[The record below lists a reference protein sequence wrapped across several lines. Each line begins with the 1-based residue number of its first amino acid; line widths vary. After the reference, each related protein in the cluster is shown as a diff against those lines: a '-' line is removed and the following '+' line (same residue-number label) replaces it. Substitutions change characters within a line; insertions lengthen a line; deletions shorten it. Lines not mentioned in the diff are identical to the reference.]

1 LIALDNALNALAR
14 FDARKVLVVEWRF
27 SDYLIGEE
35 MAAVVKVSRQSV
47 LRDWK
52 LARTGSS
59 AS

>member
-1 LIALDNALNALAR
+1 LIALDNALNALIR

-27 SDYLIGEE
+27 SDGLIGEE

-52 LARTGSS
+52 LTRTGSS
-59 AS
+59 TS